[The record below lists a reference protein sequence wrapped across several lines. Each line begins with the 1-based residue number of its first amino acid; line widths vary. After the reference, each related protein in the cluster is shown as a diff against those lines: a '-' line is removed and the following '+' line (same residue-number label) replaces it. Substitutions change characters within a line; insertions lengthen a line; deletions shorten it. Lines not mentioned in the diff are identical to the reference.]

1 MNRLQIGTVI
11 LFAGIWA
18 AQSAVAE
25 ELAADQPTNVAG
37 IETVCTG
44 TSLEA
49 RSDPRWNTYPLRLE
63 FSSASGHYLGDETVT
78 ITGNGKSV
86 DVSCA
91 GPWILMKLPEGN
103 YKVDAEVADAGRKT
117 ITAHVP
123 ASGQARVV
131 VSFPD
136 VSVAKLN

>member
-1 MNRLQIGTVI
+1 MNRLQIGTAI
-11 LFAGIWA
+11 LFAGLWG
-18 AQSAVAE
+18 AQGAVAE
-25 ELAADQPTNVAG
+25 ELTADQPTNVDG

-49 RSDPRWNTYPLRLE
+49 RSDPRWNAYPLRLE

-78 ITGNGKSV
+78 ITGNGRSV

-103 YKVDAEVADAGRKT
+103 YKVEAEVAEAGRKT
-117 ITAHVP
+117 ITARVP
-123 ASGQARVV
+123 ATGQARVV
-131 VSFPD
+131 VSFPN
-136 VSVAKLN
+136 VSAANLN